1 MNSKD
6 GKGLEHFIT
15 EAWEFTL
22 FKRDYKGKCSIYTKI
37 HVYKIAR
44 SELEIGRAIW
54 AKVQEQPFSDSNG
67 SKNTWAVQRQILLN
81 IWTRIVWCGFLPWQR
96 PWFDYLKV
104 SSYFCA
110 IRIVKKKLLINSV
123 NAIFTIGFTIKV
135 ISIFTHNGQATSSW
149 QMQFCILLF
158 RKPCGCLSKLTRLT
172 GEGFLKVAID
182 VS

>member
-1 MNSKD
+1 MNSKE

-37 HVYKIAR
+37 HVYKLAR
-44 SELEIGRAIW
+44 SELEIGRTIW

-67 SKNTWAVQRQILLN
+67 SKNNWAVQGQILLN
-81 IWTRIVWCGFLPWQR
+81 IWTWIVWCGFLPWQR
-96 PWFDYLKV
+96 HGFDYLEG

-110 IRIVKKKLLINSV
+110 IIVKKKLLINSV
-123 NAIFTIGFTIKV
+123 NAIFTIGLTIKV
-135 ISIFTHNGQATSSW
+135 ISIFISNRQDTSSW

-158 RKPCGCLSKLTRLT
+158 RKPCACLSKHTRQLRGRVT
-172 GEGFLKVAID
+172 
-182 VS
+182 